1 MLQFDSSKGFTVS
14 EVEDI
19 RSEVASQWKE
29 AFKEDNTPELNTE
42 PETPAGQLI
51 DSQTAAISQ
60 KDAEIA
66 FLANQF
72 NPLTASGKFQDA
84 LGKIYFLTRH
94 AAVNSTCVCTCKGRE
109 NTFIPKGSLIQSEVT
124 GIKWELMNNVTI
136 KSNGSVDAQFKCS
149 ETGPVEAG
157 ADTLTNIVTTVAGW
171 DSVTNNASASVGS
184 YEESQSE
191 FETRRYNSVALN
203 SRGTNG
209 AIYSRISQCDGVLSC
224 YIDSNR
230 TNVIKKVDGYSIKP
244 HSVFIAVIGGNDQDI
259 ARAIYETV
267 SAGCDYNGN
276 TSVKV
281 KDEYT
286 GATEDVTFLRPE
298 KLQIYIKVLLKDKE
312 TLPNQYETLIKDA
325 IYNNFYGLED
335 NLIANE
341 PLLRVGMNED
351 IYASRFIISTLNNNI
366 NNIMNISIS
375 SDGTN
380 FENMIH
386 TPCNREPVLLKNN
399 IILEFVDEKEE

>member
-14 EVEDI
+14 EVEDV
-19 RSEVASQWKE
+19 RSEIASQWKE

-51 DSQTAAISQ
+51 DSQTAAITQ

-72 NPLTASGKFQDA
+72 NPLTSSGKFQDA

-94 AAVNSTCVCTCKGRE
+94 SAVKSTCTCTCTGIKGTE
-109 NTFIPKGSLIQSEVT
+109 IEKGALIQSEVT
-124 GIKWELMNNVTI
+124 SIKWKLINNAVI
-136 KSNGSVDAQFKCS
+136 KSNGKVDAQFECI
-149 ETGPVEAG
+149 EEGPVEAG
-157 ADTLTNIVTTVAGW
+157 VNTLTNIVTVVPGW
-171 DSVTNNASASVGS
+171 DSVTNANSASVGS
-184 YEESQSE
+184 YEESQSA

-209 AIYSRISQCDGVLSC
+209 AIYSRISQCDGVLAC

-230 TNVIKKVDGYSIKP
+230 TNVIKKVDGYGIKP
-244 HSVFIAVIGGNDQDI
+244 HSVFIAVIGGNNKDI
-259 ARAIYETV
+259 AKAIYDTV

-276 TSVKV
+276 TSVRV
-281 KDEYT
+281 TDEYT
-286 GATEDVTFLRPE
+286 GATEEVTFLRPE
-298 KLQIYIKVLLKDKE
+298 SLQIYVKVLLKDKE

-325 IYNNFYGLED
+325 IYNNFYGLDD

-341 PLLRVGMNED
+341 PLLRVVMNTD
-351 IYASRFIISTLNNNI
+351 VYASRFTVSILNSNI

-375 SDGTN
+375 SDNKN

-386 TPCNREPVLLKNN
+386 IPCNREPVLSKNN
-399 IILEFVDEKEE
+399 IILEFVDEEG